1 MEREVK
7 PMLKNE
13 LEVKTKG
20 LLQADKAE
28 LNSIVKNAVNNVKDG
43 NVNKLDAFIFAK
55 KLELI
60 SKELVKELKP
70 IAETVPINKG
80 GLTMYNA
87 ELTETTQGA
96 KWDYSEC
103 GDNVL
108 DELVK
113 QQEELKTAVENRQKF
128 LKTITKVNTP
138 VITEDGETY
147 TVNPPV
153 KSGALG
159 LTVKLK

>member
-1 MEREVK
+1 MEKEIQ

-13 LEVKTKG
+13 LEVTTKG
-20 LLQADKAE
+20 LLQANKAE
-28 LNSIVKNAVNNVKDG
+28 LMSIVRNAVHMVSDG
-43 NVNKLDAFIFAK
+43 NVNKLDALVYAK

-80 GLTMYNA
+80 GLTMYDA

-103 GDNVL
+103 GDSIL

-113 QQEELKTAVENRQKF
+113 QQEELKTAIENRQKF
-128 LKTITKVNTP
+128 LQTITKVNTP